1 MRLLS
6 LILFFNFIFYS
17 SFSVSNENNIKLG
30 LDWFINPDHAPII
43 IAEQYGY
50 FKENGLKVEIIE
62 PADPNDPPKQVAAGK
77 IDIAISYQP
86 QFHLQIDQSL
96 PIVRLGSLVST
107 PLNSLVVLKDGP
119 IKSIKDLKNKKIG
132 FSVGGFEDALL
143 SGMFEKYGLRLSDV
157 QLININFSLS
167 PSLIS
172 KKVDAVI
179 GAFRNFELNQ
189 MDIVNRPGKAF
200 YPEEHGVP
208 HYEELIYIIN
218 KNDRKKQKFN
228 NFLKAIQKATIKI
241 VNSPSETWKDFSS
254 YKKGLN
260 DELNKRAYRDTVRRF
275 TLRPSA
281 YDLEAYKVFQNFLY
295 NKKIIKKM
303 HNIELF
309 IKPWL
314 YSLIMINSKSIA
326 LFLFLLGFWL
336 LMSGHYTVLITSLG
350 VISCLL
356 CVYLTIKGNFL
367 DNETIPIYFF
377 PRLIQYT
384 IWLIKEI
391 FISNITTAKVIL
403 SKSEEPELFSVKA
416 TQKTNEGKVTY
427 ANSITLT
434 PGTVT
439 TQIKDNVFEVHA
451 LTKEFGDDVRGS
463 EMDRM
468 VTWLEKGK

>member
-50 FKENGLKVEIIE
+50 FKENDLKVEIIE

-208 HYEELIYIIN
+208 HYEELIYIVN
-218 KNDRKKQKFN
+218 KNDRKNKSLQV
-228 NFLKAIQKATIKI
+228 FLKQFKKLQLRLLIALKKHGKI
-241 VNSPSETWKDFSS
+241 FRV
-254 YKKGLN
+254 
-260 DELNKRAYRDTVRRF
+260 
-275 TLRPSA
+275 
-281 YDLEAYKVFQNFLY
+281 
-295 NKKIIKKM
+295 IKK
-303 HNIELF
+303 
-309 IKPWL
+309 
-314 YSLIMINSKSIA
+314 A
-326 LFLFLLGFWL
+326 L
-336 LMSGHYTVLITSLG
+336 M
-350 VISCLL
+350 
-356 CVYLTIKGNFL
+356 
-367 DNETIPIYFF
+367 
-377 PRLIQYT
+377 
-384 IWLIKEI
+384 
-391 FISNITTAKVIL
+391 
-403 SKSEEPELFSVKA
+403 
-416 TQKTNEGKVTY
+416 TN
-427 ANSITLT
+427 
-434 PGTVT
+434 
-439 TQIKDNVFEVHA
+439 
-451 LTKEFGDDVRGS
+451 
-463 EMDRM
+463 
-468 VTWLEKGK
+468 

>member
-6 LILFFNFIFYS
+6 FLIFLKILFYS
-17 SFSVSNENNIKLG
+17 SLSFSNETKINLG
-30 LDWFINPDHAPII
+30 LDWFINPDHATII
-43 IAEQYGY
+43 IADQYGY
-50 FKENGLKVEIIE
+50 FKEEGLNVEIIE

-96 PIVRLGSLVST
+96 PIVRLGSLVSS

-143 SGMFEKYGLRLSDV
+143 SGMFEKYNLTLSDV
-157 QLININFSLS
+157 ELININFSLS

-189 MDIVNRPGKAF
+189 MDIVKRPGKAF

-218 KNDRKKQKFN
+218 KKDRKKLKFKK
-228 NFLKAIQKATIKI
+228 FLKAIQKATVKI
-241 VNSPSETWKDFSS
+241 VNSPNQTWIDFSN

-275 TLRPSA
+275 ALRPSA
-281 YDLEAYKVFQNFLY
+281 YDLEAYNNFQNFLY
-295 NKKIIKKM
+295 NKKIIKKI

-314 YSLIMINSKSIA
+314 YSI
-326 LFLFLLGFWL
+326 
-336 LMSGHYTVLITSLG
+336 H
-350 VISCLL
+350 
-356 CVYLTIKGNFL
+356 
-367 DNETIPIYFF
+367 D
-377 PRLIQYT
+377 QY
-384 IWLIKEI
+384 
-391 FISNITTAKVIL
+391 
-403 SKSEEPELFSVKA
+403 
-416 TQKTNEGKVTY
+416 
-427 ANSITLT
+427 
-434 PGTVT
+434 
-439 TQIKDNVFEVHA
+439 
-451 LTKEFGDDVRGS
+451 
-463 EMDRM
+463 
-468 VTWLEKGK
+468 